1 MRDVRTAVAKVPLP
15 AGVSLEIGGQYASQQ
30 ESFRELLGVLALAI
44 GAVLL
49 LLVAQ
54 FGSFRGP
61 LAIVLAIPLGA
72 HRGPYHARRGTAC
85 RSTCPASWA

>member
-1 MRDVRTAVAKVPLP
+1 MGDVRRALGRVALP
-15 AGVSLEIGGQYASQQ
+15 AGVTLEIGGQYASQQ
-30 ESFRELLGVLALAI
+30 AAFRELLGVLALAL

-61 LAIVLAIPLGA
+61 LAIVLAVPLGVTGA
-72 HRGPYHARRGTAC
+72 LLDARRSRAC
-85 RSTCPASWA
+85 RSTSRASWD